1 MKTPDISVVVCTF
14 NRAAMLREALASL
27 YDLATDER
35 FTYEVLVVDNASTDP
50 TADVIAAAAAEARCP
65 LRGVHES
72 RKGIVHARNR
82 GVEEARG
89 QWIAFF
95 DDDQLADSRWLTELH
110 AMADRKDCRAVGGAV
125 HLKLPVDCQRELAP
139 MCRMLLGESV
149 WSDRPFRYSKR
160 IGPGAG
166 NLMLHRSVFDE
177 IGSFDAAVGSRG
189 EDTELFL
196 RAHAAGIEAWYVP
209 TAIVLHVT
217 PAERLE
223 TPFLLNLARRMGV
236 GIGRLELAERSRVLF
251 LARWLAKGFRTAL
264 WQMPRWLATRALGAQ
279 EAALGRECQ
288 LAVAQGYASI
298 GWELLAGH
306 RKTKQQPATLPE
318 KLVPSTTAA
327 KCEVSR

>member
-1 MKTPDISVVVCTF
+1 MKTPNISVVVCTF

-27 YDLATDER
+27 YDLTTNDR
-35 FTYEVLVVDNASTDP
+35 FTYEVLVVDNASTDA
-50 TADVIAAAAAEARCP
+50 TAEVIASAAKEARCP

-89 QWIAFF
+89 EWIAFF
-95 DDDQLADSRWLTELH
+95 DDDQLADSRWLAELH
-110 AMADRKDCRAVGGAV
+110 AMADQQDCRAVGGAV
-125 HLKLPVDCQRELAP
+125 KLKLPAGCQRELAP

-177 IGSFDAAVGSRG
+177 IGFFDAAVGSRG

-209 TAIVLHVT
+209 TAIVLHVI

-223 TPFLLNLARRMGV
+223 TPFLLKLARRMGE
-236 GIGRLELAERSRVLF
+236 GIGRLELAERSRALF
-251 LARWLAKGFRTAL
+251 LARWLAKGARAAL
-264 WQMPRWLATRALGAQ
+264 WQTPRWFVTRALGTP
-279 EAALGRECQ
+279 ERALGLECQ
-288 LAVAQGYASI
+288 LAAAQGYWSI
-298 GWELLAGH
+298 GYDLFAGS
-306 RKTKQQPATLPE
+306 RRSQPHPAALPE
-318 KLVPSTTAA
+318 KFTPSTTAA
-327 KCEVSR
+327 KFKVSQ